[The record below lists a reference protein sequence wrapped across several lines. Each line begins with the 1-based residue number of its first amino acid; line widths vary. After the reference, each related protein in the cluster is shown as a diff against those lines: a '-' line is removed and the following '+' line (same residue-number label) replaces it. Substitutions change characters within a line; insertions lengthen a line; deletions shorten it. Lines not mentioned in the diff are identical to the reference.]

1 MAGAWKPG
9 RAVIANLI
17 SQRHLERI
25 SGDAANGT
33 YLLQQAAQRLSGAR
47 AALQADPA
55 GAFALAYDGLRQ
67 AVTAALVQQGL
78 RPRSEGGHIAIVE
91 AAQAQFGDSF
101 APLNSMR
108 RVRNQLEY
116 PRNPSDL
123 DINRTD
129 AEQAIATAQRLIEAV
144 ERLLPELGIWQ
155 PN

>member
-33 YLLQQAAQRLSGAR
+33 YLLQEAAQRLSG
-47 AALQADPA
+47 ALQADPA

-101 APLNSMR
+101 TPLNSMR

-129 AEQAIATAQRLIEAV
+129 AEQAIDTAQRLIEAV